1 MNTGLSVQPSTALSA
16 HSADAFLTADK
27 LRMLG
32 DTIMKGATGDEI
44 QFFGEVCKRTGLDPF
59 RKQIHAV
66 KRWDSKERREVW
78 SFQTG
83 VDGFRA
89 IAHRSGACAGI
100 DDAVFDPADE
110 STEFPRS
117 ASVTVYRIV
126 KGQRVPFTAK
136 ARWNEYV
143 QTTKEGKVTSMWF
156 KLPYSQLAKCAEC
169 LALRKAFPEDLSDLR
184 SNEEMAQADN
194 PEKPQAS
201 PYKLDELEQ
210 SPPPAQQ
217 PQPQPRPAAGKVIEA
232 AAEPVSTP
240 STPPSKLPEFAV
252 PAPLLELIGGRWK
265 FYELPEN
272 GKKLG
277 NLPWKMILK
286 LREQMPEPLR
296 APILASYIDETLAV
310 LDKAGTSESDFAA
323 MAAARADLDIAFDQD
338 LWMAPPIYPELLK
351 LAQSLLVP

>member
-1 MNTGLSVQPSTALSA
+1 MNNTGLSVPPTTALSA
-16 HSADAFLTADK
+16 HSADAFLSAEK

-32 DTIMKGATGDEI
+32 DTIMKGASADEI

-184 SNEEMAQADN
+184 SNEEMAQAEN
-194 PEKPQAS
+194 PEKTQAS
-201 PYKLDELEQ
+201 PYKLAELDQ
-210 SPPPAQQ
+210 PPPQA
-217 PQPQPRPAAGKVIEA
+217 PQPPEPRAAAGKVIDA
-232 AAEPVSTP
+232 QVEPVTTP
-240 STPPSKLPEFAV
+240 STPPSKTPEFAV

-277 NLPWKMILK
+277 NLGVKMLLK

-310 LDKAGTSESDFAA
+310 LDRSGTSEADFAA

-338 LWMAPPIYPELLK
+338 LWMNPPIYPELLK
-351 LAQSLLVP
+351 LAQSLLAP